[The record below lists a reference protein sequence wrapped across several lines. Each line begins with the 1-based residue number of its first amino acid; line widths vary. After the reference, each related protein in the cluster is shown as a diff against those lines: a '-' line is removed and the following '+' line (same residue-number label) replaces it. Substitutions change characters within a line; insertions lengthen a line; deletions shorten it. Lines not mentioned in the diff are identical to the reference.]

1 MLPSMTSA
9 PETHAQYEHLYRQH
23 RHRVLRLCVLLL
35 ADRDEA
41 EEVAQE
47 VFVKLFESARTER
60 RSMAWGPWLTRVAV
74 NACRSRRRSSWWR
87 WWHGL
92 TEQIEDDHL
101 PGSSRT
107 PEALTLDR
115 EQYLS
120 FWRVFHLLPLRQKEV
135 FVLRLAEGWS
145 TAEVADALGIA
156 EGSVKRHLFRAVR
169 HLRRALGGHR

>member
-1 MLPSMTSA
+1 MSPSMTSA
-9 PETHAQYEHLYRQH
+9 PGPDAQCEHLYRQH
-23 RHRVLRLCVLLL
+23 RQRVFRLCMLLL

-47 VFVKLFESARTER
+47 VFVKLFEWVRRES
-60 RSMAWGPWLTRVAV
+60 RSMAWGPWLTRVAL
-74 NACRSRRRSSWWR
+74 NACRARRRSSWWR

-92 TEQIEDDHL
+92 TEQIEDDHF

-115 EQYLS
+115 EQYRH
-120 FWRVFHLLPLRQKEV
+120 FWRVFQLLPLRQKEV
-135 FVLRLAEGWS
+135 FVLRHGEGWS